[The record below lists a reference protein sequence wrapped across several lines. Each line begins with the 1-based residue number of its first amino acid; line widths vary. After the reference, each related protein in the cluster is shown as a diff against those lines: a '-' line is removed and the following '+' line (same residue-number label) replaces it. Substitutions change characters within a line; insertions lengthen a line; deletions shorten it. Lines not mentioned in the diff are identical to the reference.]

1 MNQVAVTPS
10 GSSTRTSALMDY
22 VKDGVLHVNS
32 EARAVCVTSENDLD
46 ELTGYSPGSIA
57 FTAGY
62 KKIWQ
67 LGADGTWV
75 DLLESEDD
83 S

>member
-1 MNQVAVTPS
+1 MNQVVVTPS
-10 GSSTRTSALMDY
+10 GASTRTSALLDY

-32 EARAVCVTSENDLD
+32 EARAVCVTGENDLAQ
-46 ELTGYSPGSIA
+46 LTGYSPGSIA

-62 KKIWQ
+62 RNIWQ

-75 DLLESEDD
+75 DLLQIEEGA
-83 S
+83 